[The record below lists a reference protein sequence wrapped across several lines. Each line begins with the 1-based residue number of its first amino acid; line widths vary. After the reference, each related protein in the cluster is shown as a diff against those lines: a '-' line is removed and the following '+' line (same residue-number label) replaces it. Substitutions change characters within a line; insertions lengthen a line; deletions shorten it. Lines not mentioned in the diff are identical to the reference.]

1 MKVLLWQHLPFV
13 PALYFTH
20 VVKLSTRINDIK
32 SIFFVVIQQ
41 SPHPSC
47 THFAVCA
54 THSPRARDGLLKYLV
69 RLLRYTGEGIQW
81 IWEAEGSWVLQG
93 WPCLAELSLF
103 FLMSSWWSPA
113 SPGHWSLHISWW
125 KGRHGDEQE
134 KCRWEVAAK
143 GKLWACCW
151 RGRGSGDNG
160 HGRCWRT
167 QCHPCLDH
175 SSMAFLQQSQAPET
189 HGNVWSKEE
198 LLSLEETQFR
208 EHLNQLDI

>member
-81 IWEAEGSWVLQG
+81 I
-93 WPCLAELSLF
+93 
-103 FLMSSWWSPA
+103 
-113 SPGHWSLHISWW
+113 
-125 KGRHGDEQE
+125 
-134 KCRWEVAAK
+134 
-143 GKLWACCW
+143 
-151 RGRGSGDNG
+151 
-160 HGRCWRT
+160 
-167 QCHPCLDH
+167 
-175 SSMAFLQQSQAPET
+175 
-189 HGNVWSKEE
+189 
-198 LLSLEETQFR
+198 
-208 EHLNQLDI
+208 